1 MRLLG
6 ASNPRL
12 MNVTHAAFRI
22 GVGVLFLQH
31 GLQKIFGLLGG
42 RQVELASLMGLAGVF
57 ELVGGVL
64 LIAGLLTRP
73 VAAALAVEMLAAFGM
88 AHLPKGGWP
97 IQNGGEL
104 PLLFALA
111 FVFLAGHGAGAYSL
125 DAWLTRRRSRAA
137 RIDIL
142 TRRAA

>member
-1 MRLLG
+1 MLV
-6 ASNPRL
+6 ANPTL
-12 MNVTHAAFRI
+12 MNVTHAVFRI
-22 GVGVLFLQH
+22 GVGALFLQH

-42 RQVELASLMGLAGVF
+42 RQVELASLMGVAGIF
-57 ELVGGVL
+57 ELVGGSMLILGLFIQPVSAVL
-64 LIAGLLTRP
+64 T
-73 VAAALAVEMLAAFGM
+73 VEMLVAFAK
-88 AHLPKGGWP
+88 AHLPKGGLP

-111 FVFLAGHGAGAYSL
+111 FVYLVGHGAGPFSL
-125 DAWLTRRRSRAA
+125 DAWLSRRRSRAA